1 MSVDRDTVR
10 RIARLARLAVD
21 EDQVA
26 HMESELNA
34 LLAWVEQLQEVDI
47 EGVPPMT
54 SVVEQRLKMREDAVT
69 DGGYPQDLMKN
80 APQAEDNFF
89 VVPKV
94 VE

>member
-1 MSVDRDTVR
+1 MSVDRETVR

-21 EDQVA
+21 EEQVA
-26 HMESELNA
+26 AMEAELNA
-34 LLAWVEQLQEVDI
+34 LLSWVEQLQEVNV

-54 SVVEQRLKMREDAVT
+54 SVVAQQLKMREDQVT
-69 DGGYPQDLMKN
+69 DGGYADDLMAN
-80 APQAEDNFF
+80 APAAENHFF

>member
-1 MSVDRDTVR
+1 MSVDRETVR

-21 EDQVA
+21 EEQVA
-26 HMESELNA
+26 AMEAELNA
-34 LLAWVEQLQEVDI
+34 LLSWVEQLQEVNV

-54 SVVEQRLKMREDAVT
+54 SVVAQQLKMREDQVT
-69 DGGYPQDLMKN
+69 DGGCADDLMAN
-80 APQAEDNFF
+80 APAAENHFL

>member
-1 MSVDRDTVR
+1 MSVDRETVR

-21 EDQVA
+21 EEQVA
-26 HMESELNA
+26 AMEAELNA
-34 LLAWVEQLQEVDI
+34 LLSWVEQLQEVNV

-54 SVVEQRLKMREDAVT
+54 SVVAQRLKMREDEVT
-69 DGGYPQDLMKN
+69 DGGYADDLMAN
-80 APQAEDNFF
+80 APVAENHFF